1 MSQLEEAQQ
10 SLSRIQAFD
19 PKSLAR
25 EEELRRNFDFGAI
38 VAPA

>member
-1 MSQLEEAQQ
+1 MTQLEDTQE

-25 EEELRRNFDFGAI
+25 EEELGRNRWGQ
-38 VAPA
+38 